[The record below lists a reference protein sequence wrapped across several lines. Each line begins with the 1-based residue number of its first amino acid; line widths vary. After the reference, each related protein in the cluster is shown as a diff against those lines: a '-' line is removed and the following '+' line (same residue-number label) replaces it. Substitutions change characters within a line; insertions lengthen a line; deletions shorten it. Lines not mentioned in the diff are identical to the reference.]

1 MDQMSQKLIEKQAP
15 DFTLSDVSGKQ
26 VSLSE
31 YRGKNNIVLV
41 FNRSL
46 H

>member
-26 VSLSE
+26 VSLSD
-31 YRGKNNIVLV
+31 YRGEKNLVLV
-41 FNRSL
+41 FNRGL
-46 H
+46 Y